1 MLLVIFLLS
10 QILFAQDTYRVPK
23 ENYLSYEQFLNSNEK
38 KNAPSIRANTDWI
51 QLTHSPPLIGKYQIN
66 STTVLA
72 VSVFDGDIGDEI
84 SNINRWRAQ
93 LGMAPQNELSS
104 PIKKYKFNKMF
115 VRKINLNFNGKYMLI
130 YWLTTKNRHFFVKTT
145 SMGPIDDSDITSF
158 IESQSWEKI

>member
-1 MLLVIFLLS
+1 
-10 QILFAQDTYRVPK
+10 
-23 ENYLSYEQFLNSNEK
+23 
-38 KNAPSIRANTDWI
+38 
-51 QLTHSPPLIGKYQIN
+51 
-66 STTVLA
+66 